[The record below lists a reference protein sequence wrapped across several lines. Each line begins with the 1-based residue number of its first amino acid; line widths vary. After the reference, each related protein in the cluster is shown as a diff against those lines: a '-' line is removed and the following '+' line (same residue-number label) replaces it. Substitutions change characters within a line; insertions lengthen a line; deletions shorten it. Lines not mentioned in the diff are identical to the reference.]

1 MGRGR
6 GRQSRGVES
15 WLRGNSHYS
24 SKAGAARVFVCP
36 PQPARAWPQAPA
48 DAQVCSPS
56 WDCVWAERAQT
67 PVGFLEEVVW
77 SREAG
82 SSSARGQVKHRGLS
96 KERKDWSPGDQGR
109 GGERGRTSKV
119 STKPPDGVS

>member
-6 GRQSRGVES
+6 GRQCRGVES

-82 SSSARGQVKHRGLS
+82 SSSARAGEAPWAEQGKKGLEPRRS
-96 KERKDWSPGDQGR
+96 GARWGKG
-109 GGERGRTSKV
+109 
-119 STKPPDGVS
+119 